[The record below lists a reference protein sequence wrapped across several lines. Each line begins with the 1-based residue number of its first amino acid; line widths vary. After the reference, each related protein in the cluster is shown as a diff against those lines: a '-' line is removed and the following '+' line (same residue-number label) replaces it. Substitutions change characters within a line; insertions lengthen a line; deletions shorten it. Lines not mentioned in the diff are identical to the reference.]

1 MFKNWLIALKDQI
14 SLHFLDTWSNFLS
27 ISWQNVFPGISPA
40 KRIKFLLPGNFLASG
55 SYEHSMHRKL
65 AKEET
70 FGCIQLILYQNF
82 DIVSNMISKSHNRPK
97 SN

>member
-55 SYEHSMHRKL
+55 SYGHYIKPMTHVYTRERHENKNTRFW
-65 AKEET
+65 AT
-70 FGCIQLILYQNF
+70 YGT
-82 DIVSNMISKSHNRPK
+82 V
-97 SN
+97 